1 MNNIMVTGA
10 TGFIGSHLIYEL
22 INNQYNVAI
31 LCRKE
36 SNLDKFKNII
46 NKINVY
52 KSNDNISE
60 IIKALDDFKPNC
72 VIHLAAIFNSE
83 HKKEDI
89 DKFIDTNIKYPT
101 KILEA
106 MKQCEIKNFI
116 NTSTAWQHYNNE
128 DYNPVCFY
136 AATKESFEKMID
148 YYTKALKFKC
158 ISLELFDSYG
168 DNDTRGKLISVL
180 KDFSKNNKVLK
191 MTEGESKIDLTH
203 VNDIVDGYIKAIEF
217 LNNIEYGEHR
227 KYAICTGRLL
237 TLKEVIK
244 IFEEKTGYKLNV
256 EWGARSYRKREIM
269 EPWNR
274 YKILPNWKS
283 KISFEEGITMI

>member
-116 NTSTAWQHYNNE
+116 NTSTVWQHYNNE